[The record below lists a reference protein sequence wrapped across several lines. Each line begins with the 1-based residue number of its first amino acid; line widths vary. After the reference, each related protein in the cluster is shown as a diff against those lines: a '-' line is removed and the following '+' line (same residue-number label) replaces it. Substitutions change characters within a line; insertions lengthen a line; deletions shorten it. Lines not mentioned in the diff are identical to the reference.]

1 MMHVVG
7 RAGTERTSIGAGAG
21 ARGARRWLA
30 HPDVL
35 FLLALIVAAVCAP
48 LLAPHDPLEMNK
60 AAPLSGLTRGF
71 LLGAD
76 QFGRDILSRLLYGAR
91 PALLIGFGS
100 TIAAAAV
107 GVPLGLWAGYAG
119 GPIDTMIM
127 RVVDTL
133 LAIPAV
139 LLAMALVAVTGRG
152 SVNAGV
158 AVAVVALPQFAR
170 ITRAGTLTEKAME
183 YVAAAVAVGAG
194 DGRIVFRGILP
205 NVLSPLLVQIP
216 IAVSRAILLEASLSF
231 LGLGTQPPQPSW
243 GLMIRE
249 SRDYMYTAPLYGV
262 FPGAVIALSVLA
274 LNALSDRA
282 RGFWRV

>member
-1 MMHVVG
+1 MSAINNKIRTPVG
-7 RAGTERTSIGAGAG
+7 AQAGPR
-21 ARGARRWLA
+21 RRRRWLA
-30 HPDVL
+30 APAVL
-35 FLLALIVAAVCAP
+35 FLAALVLAAAGASV
-48 LLAPHDPLEMNK
+48 LAHHDPLEMNK
-60 AAPLSGLTRGF
+60 AAPLSGPSRAF

-76 QFGRDILSRLLYGAR
+76 QFGRDILSRLLYGSR
-91 PALLIGFGS
+91 TALLIGFGS
-100 TIAAAAV
+100 TIAAACL

-119 GPIDTMIM
+119 GTVDTIIM

-139 LLAMALVAVTGRG
+139 LLAMALVAMTGRG
-152 SVNAGV
+152 PVNVGI

-183 YVAAAVAVGAG
+183 YVAAAVASGGG
-194 DGRIVFRGILP
+194 DARLLFRTILP
-205 NVLSPLLVQIP
+205 NVLSPVFVQVP

-262 FPGAVIALSVLA
+262 FPGTVIALSVLA

-282 RGFWRV
+282 RGVWRA

>member
-1 MMHVVG
+1 VSAISN
-7 RAGTERTSIGAGAG
+7 RIRTPVG
-21 ARGARRWLA
+21 ARIGPPRLRRWLA
-30 HPDVL
+30 APAVL
-35 FLLALIVAAVCAP
+35 FLAALVVAAAGAS
-48 LLAPHDPLEMNK
+48 LLAHHDPLEMNK
-60 AAPLSGLTRGF
+60 AAPLSGPSRSF
-71 LLGAD
+71 PLGTD
-76 QFGRDILSRLLYGAR
+76 QFGRDILSRLLYGSR
-91 PALLIGFGS
+91 TALLIGFGS
-100 TIAAAAV
+100 TIAAACL

-119 GPIDTMIM
+119 GTVDTMIM

-139 LLAMALVAVTGRG
+139 LLAMALVAMTGRG
-152 SVNAGV
+152 PVNVGI

-183 YVAAAVAVGAG
+183 YVAAAVAAG
-194 DGRIVFRGILP
+194 GGDARLLFRTILP
-205 NVLSPLLVQIP
+205 NVLSPVFVQVP

-262 FPGAVIALSVLA
+262 FPGTVIALSVLA

-282 RGFWRV
+282 RGVWRA